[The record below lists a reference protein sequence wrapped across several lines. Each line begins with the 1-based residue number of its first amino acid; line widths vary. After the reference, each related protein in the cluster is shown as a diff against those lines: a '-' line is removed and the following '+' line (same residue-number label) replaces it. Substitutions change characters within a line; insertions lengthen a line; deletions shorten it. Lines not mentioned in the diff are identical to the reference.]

1 MAEQAGNRHERA
13 VPAGRVVGV
22 DLGRHRVGLA
32 VTDTRQTVAVPLAML
47 VQTGDPRRD
56 REALVS
62 RIREEEP
69 VAVVVGLPLS
79 MDGSH
84 GQAAR
89 WATTEAVAIADTLE
103 GDGIPVMLVDERL
116 TTVTAHSALRRGG
129 VSGRRGRSVVDQT
142 AAAVLLQAF
151 VDGGSRGVPVAVR
164 SERANQAVRSEDA

>member
-1 MAEQAGNRHERA
+1 MVADEAGRRQEHGLP
-13 VPAGRVVGV
+13 VGRVVGV

-32 VTDTRQTVAVPLAML
+32 VTDTRRTMAVPLATL
-47 VQTGDPRRD
+47 TQTGDLRRD

-62 RIREEEP
+62 RIREEGA

-89 WATTEAVAIADTLE
+89 WAAGEAAAIAELLE
-103 GDGIPVMLVDERL
+103 ADGIPVTLVDERL
-116 TTVTAHSALRRGG
+116 TTVSAHAALQRGG
-129 VSGRRGRSVVDQT
+129 TPGRRGRSVVDQA

-151 VDGGSRGVPVAVR
+151 LDGGSRVDAVPGDRMRPAGGGV
-164 SERANQAVRSEDA
+164 DA